1 MFNASGRLKIRPM
14 NKTAIKRYL
23 CSSAAVLLSFCGAAT
38 HAQVRWDLATGY
50 PDTSFHVKNLR
61 EFAADVS
68 ARTNGQVVITV
79 HSGGSLVKAPEIRNA
94 VTAGTVAAG
103 EVFGPSMGAVHPVFA
118 LDAIPL
124 LSTNYANAR
133 RLWNLSRPLAE
144 KKAADTGV
152 NLLYSVAWPP
162 QGLFSAKEI
171 HQVNDFKGVKLREN
185 SPAVKRLGEILEADT
200 VTVETPDLV
209 SAVQAGKVTAVFT
222 SAAQGVDTKLW
233 EKLPWFYPIN
243 AWLPRNIVMVNR
255 KKLDELPAASR
266 DAVIRAAAAAEER
279 GWSLSERS
287 ASETLT
293 VLKNSGA
300 KIGVIG
306 GSVRPRLD
314 RAGGIL
320 SAEAMK
326 RADPELFA
334 LLTQY
339 LALK

>member
-1 MFNASGRLKIRPM
+1 
-14 NKTAIKRYL
+14 
-23 CSSAAVLLSFCGAAT
+23 
-38 HAQVRWDLATGY
+38 
-50 PDTSFHVKNLR
+50 
-61 EFAADVS
+61 
-68 ARTNGQVVITV
+68 
-79 HSGGSLVKAPEIRNA
+79 
-94 VTAGTVAAG
+94 
-103 EVFGPSMGAVHPVFA
+103 
-118 LDAIPL
+118 
-124 LSTNYANAR
+124 
-133 RLWNLSRPLAE
+133 
-144 KKAADTGV
+144 
-152 NLLYSVAWPP
+152 
-162 QGLFSAKEI
+162 
-171 HQVNDFKGVKLREN
+171 
-185 SPAVKRLGEILEADT
+185 
-200 VTVETPDLV
+200 
-209 SAVQAGKVTAVFT
+209 
-222 SAAQGVDTKLW
+222 
-233 EKLPWFYPIN
+233 
-243 AWLPRNIVMVNR
+243 VMVNR